1 MSMVKRTVRP
11 FNLIIQTRHVEV
23 GEPVKRYAERK
34 LRKLTRHFD
43 QLQEAQAVLK
53 EERHRSDGR
62 ARVAEVT
69 VWGDGLVLRGRHSDG
84 DMRAAIDG
92 VVDKLERQIRKR
104 RSRLIDKRRIEVS
117 RTRRRRAA
125 VAAAAL
131 RATPAAP
138 MPAEIVRIK
147 RFVMKPMTPEDAIIQ
162 MERLGHAFF
171 VFRNAQT
178 EEISVLYRRR
188 SGDYGVIEPE

>member
-1 MSMVKRTVRP
+1 MARRTVRP
-11 FNLIIQTRHVEV
+11 FNLIIQGRHLEV
-23 GEPVKRYAERK
+23 GEPLKRYAERK

-62 ARVAEVT
+62 AQVVEVT
-69 VWGDGLVLRGRHSDG
+69 VWGDGLVLRGRHSEG
-84 DMRAAIDG
+84 NMRAAIDG

-117 RTRRRRAA
+117 RARRRQAA
-125 VAAAAL
+125 AAEAAL
-131 RATPAAP
+131 RAVPAAP
-138 MPAEIVRIK
+138 MPAEVVRIK
-147 RFVMKPMTPEDAIIQ
+147 RFVMKPMTAEDAIIQ

-178 EEISVLYRRR
+178 EEVNVLYRRR
-188 SGDYGVIEPE
+188 TGDYGVIEPE

>member
-1 MSMVKRTVRP
+1 MPSRTARP
-11 FNLIIQTRHVEV
+11 FNLIIQARHVEV
-23 GEPVKRYAERK
+23 GEPLKRYAERK
-34 LRKLTRHFD
+34 LRKLTKHFD

-62 ARVAEVT
+62 AQVVEVT
-69 VWGDGLVLRGRHSDG
+69 VWGDGLVLRGRHSEG
-84 DMRAAIDG
+84 NMRAAIDG

-117 RTRRRRAA
+117 RARRRRAA
-125 VAAAAL
+125 DAEAAL
-131 RATPAAP
+131 RTTPAVP
-138 MPAEIVRIK
+138 VPTEVVRIK
-147 RFVMKPMTPEDAIIQ
+147 RFVMKPMTAEDAIIQ
-162 MERLGHAFF
+162 IERLGHAFF

-178 EEISVLYRRR
+178 EELNVLYRRR

>member
-1 MSMVKRTVRP
+1 MPSRTVRP
-11 FNLIIQTRHVEV
+11 FNLIIQARHVEV
-23 GEPVKRYAERK
+23 GEPLKRYAERK
-34 LRKLTRHFD
+34 LRKLTKHFD

-62 ARVAEVT
+62 TQVVEVT
-69 VWGDGLVLRGRHSDG
+69 VWGDGLVLRGRHSEG
-84 DMRAAIDG
+84 NMRAAIDG

-117 RTRRRRAA
+117 RARRRRAA
-125 VAAAAL
+125 DAEAAL
-131 RATPAAP
+131 RTTPAGSVP
-138 MPAEIVRIK
+138 TEVVRIK
-147 RFVMKPMTPEDAIIQ
+147 RFVMKPMTAEDAIIQ
-162 MERLGHAFF
+162 IERLGHAFF

-178 EEISVLYRRR
+178 EELNVLYRRR